1 MTIHPGHSGPTIN
14 NHNSALGL
22 VDDYRPVG
30 DELDILLGAWRA
42 RLPVLLKG
50 PTGCGKTKLVE
61 SVARRL
67 GLDLVTVSCHEDM
80 LAADLVGRYLLEGAD
95 TVWQDGPLTTAV
107 RGGAICYLDEIVE
120 ARVDA
125 TVVIHSLAD
134 HRRQLFIDRLNE
146 TLDAPESFMLIVS
159 YNPGYQTLL
168 KDLKPSTRQRFVA
181 VELDFAPPELE
192 HQIVKEQSGAS
203 DEAVAALV
211 RLGQA
216 VRNLNEPSM
225 SEMVSTRA
233 LIAAALL
240 HGNGLALNRAAKSA
254 IAAMLTDD
262 ATVTRSIAELI
273 DAYIV

>member
-1 MTIHPGHSGPTIN
+1 M
-14 NHNSALGL
+14 
-22 VDDYRPVG
+22 
-30 DELDILLGAWRA
+30 
-42 RLPVLLKG
+42 
-50 PTGCGKTKLVE
+50 
-61 SVARRL
+61 
-67 GLDLVTVSCHEDM
+67 
-80 LAADLVGRYLLEGAD
+80 LEGAD
-95 TVWQDGPLTTAV
+95 TVWKDGPLTTAV

-216 VRNLNEPSM
+216 VRHLNEPSM

-233 LIAAALL
+233 LIAAARL
-240 HGNGLALNRAAKSA
+240 HANGLALNRAARSA

-273 DAYIV
+273 DVYID

>member
-1 MTIHPGHSGPTIN
+1 MTSHGKELSSNGL
-14 NHNSALGL
+14 SVAADLGV
-22 VDDYRPVG
+22 VDRYHPVG
-30 DELDILLGAWRA
+30 DELDVVLAAWRA

-61 SVARRL
+61 HAAREL
-67 GLDLVTVSCHEDM
+67 GLNLVTVSCHEDM

-95 TVWQDGPLTTAV
+95 TVWHDGPLTTAV
-107 RGGAICYLDEIVE
+107 RGGGVCYLDEIVE

-125 TVVIHSLAD
+125 TIVIHSLAD

-146 TLDAPESFMLIVS
+146 TVSAPESFMLVVS

-181 VELDFAPPELE
+181 VELGFAPPEIE
-192 HQIVKEQSGAS
+192 YQIIREQSGAA
-203 DEAVAALV
+203 DEAIADLV

-216 VRNLNEPSM
+216 VRHVNEPGM

-233 LIAAALL
+233 LVAAARL
-240 HGNGLALNRAAKSA
+240 HANGLTLNRAARSA
-254 IAAMLTDD
+254 VAAMLTDD
-262 ATVTRSIAELI
+262 ATLARSITELV
-273 DAYIV
+273 DAYIA